1 MRSLSLSA
9 IASVCGLLLLGA
21 CAPAGPGTA
30 AGGFADYRSAPAG
43 HQAQSPLFPPRQVV
57 SLPTQ
62 PHSGA
67 VPTTGAPASE
77 AASLASAALASVR
90 PGAAAPGTA
99 AGGVGDP
106 LPLPDGLTAGTA
118 PAGGG
123 AITRDDVLDMET
135 ARATREAEQ
144 AAFERRRA
152 EFQSVAPTA
161 LPDRPADVPNITA
174 FAVNTSHGVGT
185 QRYARSRLTL
195 QNTARNCAE
204 FASADLAQEE
214 FLRRGGPQSDP
225 LNIDPDGD
233 GFACGWS
240 PEPFRA
246 AARAAR

>member
-1 MRSLSLSA
+1 
-9 IASVCGLLLLGA
+9 
-21 CAPAGPGTA
+21 
-30 AGGFADYRSAPAG
+30 
-43 HQAQSPLFPPRQVV
+43 
-57 SLPTQ
+57 
-62 PHSGA
+62 
-67 VPTTGAPASE
+67 
-77 AASLASAALASVR
+77 
-90 PGAAAPGTA
+90 
-99 AGGVGDP
+99 VGEP
-106 LPLPDGLTAGTA
+106 LPLPDALTAGPGTSA
-118 PAGGG
+118 GG

-161 LPDRPADVPNITA
+161 VPERPGDVPNITA
-174 FAVNTSHGVGT
+174 FALSTSHGVGM
-185 QRYARSRLTL
+185 QRYSRSRLTL

-214 FLRRGGPQSDP
+214 FLRRGGPQTDP